1 METQDRPQERHFSHY
16 RIGTVLGEGGFGRV
30 HSAWDERLA
39 RDVAIKFAVS
49 GPQGSAGL
57 RNEAQHLAAQ
67 QHRAF
72 VAVHALEE
80 HRGELALVMERVHGS
95 TLAQILKLQGCLAQ
109 ARVIDLGTQA
119 AEALAVAHDQGWAH
133 GDLKPSNLMLAAEE
147 RLRILDF
154 GAADTLDPLQ
164 TVQAVPAGNAGG
176 TLRYLAPERLL
187 GARASAAADIY
198 SLGLVLFE
206 ALGGPATGEDE
217 DEASWPVLHQRLYG
231 DRRGRQLPAR
241 FEPALRELIERMTRH
256 RAQDRPP
263 TMLQVHERLRQ
274 LRAGGDRATTACG
287 RRWRTAAR
295 VVVLTMALFIS
306 HDRALDAD
314 AEPRAI
320 PPGAQQADPV
330 TTAERLL
337 ADFDTPGALA
347 QATAVLQGTLARDS
361 GDATAAAVLAIVYCL
376 RYAGDERDE
385 VWLDRARQAAAL
397 AEQHE
402 PHLAVVQSSRGWVE
416 EYLGDKAE
424 AEQHYRRS
432 LALDPGGRYALLGLA
447 RLYAGWNRSAEARTL
462 LDEAITRHPT
472 ERWFHDTLGGLLYQQ
487 NDLQG
492 AERALR
498 RSIALKPDGVQA
510 YVSLSGV
517 LLRAERSEAALQVLQ
532 QGLRHGSNGRLYG
545 NLGTVLFARGDYV
558 EAANA
563 FERAISQAS
572 GSPNDYLKWANLG
585 DALRWLPGREEQ
597 ARTAHTR
604 ALQMTTELLQRS
616 PGSATL
622 ASRSAVYAARVG
634 QLPLARQRMANVLA
648 TGADSADIRF
658 RAAIVAELTGDRS
671 QALQHL
677 QSAFAQGYPPNMI
690 ASEPDFLALRRDR
703 RYHQIITEE
712 VQ

>member
-1 METQDRPQERHFSHY
+1 METQDRPQQRHFSHY
-16 RIGTVLGEGGFGRV
+16 RIGAVLGEGGFGRV
-30 HSAWDERLA
+30 HSAWDERLD
-39 RDVAIKFAVS
+39 RDVAVKFAV
-49 GPQGSAGL
+49 AGEHGGAAL
-57 RNEAQHLAAQ
+57 RREAQQMAAQ

-80 HRGELALVMERVHGS
+80 HRGEKALVMERVHGS
-95 TLAQILKLQGCLAQ
+95 TLAHLLVLHGRLAQ
-109 ARVIDLGTQA
+109 SRVIDLG
-119 AEALAVAHDQGWAH
+119 AEAADALAMAHAQGWAH
-133 GDLKPSNLMLAAEE
+133 GDLKPSNLMLAEDG

-164 TVQAVPAGNAGG
+164 TVQAIPAQNAGG

-206 ALGGPATGEDE
+206 ALCGPASGESA
-217 DEASWPVLHQRLYG
+217 DEASWTVLHQRLYG
-231 DRRGRQLPAR
+231 NRRGRQLPPG
-241 FEPALRELIERMTRH
+241 FTPALRALIECMTRH
-256 RAQDRPP
+256 RVQERPP
-263 TMLQVHERLRQ
+263 TMRQVHERLRLLQ
-274 LRAGGDRATTACG
+274 ASCPPSPSACSRRLRAVAWMA
-287 RRWRTAAR
+287 
-295 VVVLTMALFIS
+295 VLTLALSIS
-306 HDRALDAD
+306 HDHAGLAD
-314 AEPRAI
+314 AEPHAT
-320 PPGAQQADPV
+320 PSGAQRLDPV
-330 TTAERLL
+330 AAAERLV
-337 ADFDTPGALA
+337 ADFDRAGALA
-347 QATAVLQGTLARDS
+347 QATAVLEGTLARDGS
-361 GDATAAAVLAIVYCL
+361 DATAAAVLAIVYCL

-397 AEQHE
+397 AEQQE
-402 PHLAVVQSSRGWVE
+402 PQLAVVQSSRGWVE
-416 EYLGDKAE
+416 EYLGNKAA
-424 AEQHYRRS
+424 AEQHYRRA

-462 LDEAITRHPT
+462 LDEAITRHPA

-545 NLGTVLFARGDYV
+545 NLGTVLFARGNYV
-558 EAANA
+558 EAAAA
-563 FERAISQAS
+563 FERAISQTR

-604 ALQMTTELLQRS
+604 ALQMASQLLQRS

-634 QLPLARQRMANVLA
+634 QFPLARQRMATALA
-648 TGADSADIRF
+648 SGSDTADIRF

-677 QSAFAQGYPPNMI
+677 ERAFAQGYPPNMI
-690 ASEPDFLALRRDR
+690 ASEPDLLALRRDR